1 MELIFFED
9 KETNKLVGHTLSPE
23 VRKVMK
29 DLHDCITEERD
40 GWLTKYPKFCLRVI
54 ALAFEKDG
62 ERKLEITSAPMD
74 IFEDE
79 FGERSLKEIWEKMKY
94 LFIGELTGY
103 KIVGAW
109 DITES
114 YHENWAINRGFFEDV
129 ESAITGKHKVQNYG
143 LITKENREDMELI
156 RCTTSCVVVKVAIA
170 SVDGDEILE
179 FLVDESLE
187 AMYLGFSSC
196 LYMYEQVIKDEVVKA
211 IKALNKRII
220 FITTMYY

>member
-1 MELIFFED
+1 MQFMIFED

-23 VRKVMK
+23 VEKVMK
-29 DLHDCITEERD
+29 DLDDCITKERN

-79 FGERSLKEIWEKMKY
+79 NGERSLKEIWEKMKY

-129 ESAITGKHKVQNYG
+129 ESVITGKHKVQNYG
-143 LITKENREDMELI
+143 LITKENRDEMELI
-156 RCTTSCVVVKVAIA
+156 RRITSCVVVKVAIA
-170 SVDGDEILE
+170 SIDGDEILE
-179 FLVDESLE
+179 FLVDEPFE

-196 LYMYEQVIKDEVVKA
+196 LYMYEQVIKEEVIKA
-211 IKALNKRII
+211 IETLNKRII
-220 FITTMYY
+220 FIATMYY